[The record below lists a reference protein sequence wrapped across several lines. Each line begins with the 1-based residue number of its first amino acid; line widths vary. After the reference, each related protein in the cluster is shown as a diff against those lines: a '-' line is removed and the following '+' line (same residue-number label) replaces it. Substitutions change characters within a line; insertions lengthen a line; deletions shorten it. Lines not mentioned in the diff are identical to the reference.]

1 MSLSAVDK
9 IFLLRG
15 GLFVLW
21 VDSLC
26 FGVMSLMLWGEY
38 MKEDG
43 SMCCGASIWV
53 VGSVCKL
60 QVL

>member
-1 MSLSAVDK
+1 MRWTKS
-9 IFLLRG
+9 FCYRG

-26 FGVMSLMLWGEY
+26 FGVMSLMLWGECL
-38 MKEDG
+38 KEDG
-43 SMCCGASIWV
+43 SMCCRASIWV

-60 QVL
+60 QFL